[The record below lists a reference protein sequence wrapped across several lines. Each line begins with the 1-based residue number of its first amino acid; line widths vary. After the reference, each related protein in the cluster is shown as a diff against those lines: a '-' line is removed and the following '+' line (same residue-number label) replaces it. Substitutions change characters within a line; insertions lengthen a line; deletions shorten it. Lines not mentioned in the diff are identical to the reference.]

1 MEKNRKKIQEG
12 QKEVGDY
19 SDQIKQSK
27 NEKKNWNLRSGGG
40 NSFDLRMINL
50 DLPEDL
56 ISENFLLWRFVF
68 SSAGILGQVNEKKLF
83 NF

>member
-1 MEKNRKKIQEG
+1 
-12 QKEVGDY
+12 
-19 SDQIKQSK
+19 
-27 NEKKNWNLRSGGG
+27 
-40 NSFDLRMINL
+40 MINL